1 MIYTSDKIAF
11 AKVRGFLVLDGVN
24 GAGKSTL
31 AKRIGQF
38 LNEKKLSFLFTQEP
52 GGSQLGSHIRK
63 ILLESDERLSPRSE
77 LLMFTA
83 DRAEHVDKV
92 IRPALENKTIVI
104 SDRYYYSSE
113 AFQGYGRGLAL
124 EPLRAINAFAIDN
137 CLPDLT
143 ILLDLDPAE
152 GLRRA
157 SKRVATSG
165 ADKFENEELEFHTRL
180 RQGFIEIAD
189 RVIEP
194 FLVLDGSKSQEQ
206 IFAQLEPVLERWV
219 AAVRTSRD

>member
-1 MIYTSDKIAF
+1 MIYTSDKIVFTKA
-11 AKVRGFLVLDGVN
+11 RGFLVLDGVN

-31 AKRIGQF
+31 AKRIGEF
-38 LNEKKLSFLFTQEP
+38 LKEKKLGFLFTQEP
-52 GGSQLGSHIRK
+52 GGSELGSHIRK
-63 ILLESDERLSPRSE
+63 ILLESEERLSPRAE

-92 IRPALENKTIVI
+92 IRPALQNRTIVV

-124 EPLRAINAFAIDN
+124 EPLRAVNSFAIDS
-137 CLPDLT
+137 CLPDLV

-157 SKRVATSG
+157 SKRTATSG
-165 ADKFENEELEFHTRL
+165 SDKFENEELEFHTRL
-180 RQGFIEIAD
+180 RQGFLEIAD
-189 RVIEP
+189 RVVEP
-194 FLVLDGSKSQEQ
+194 FLVLDAAKTQEQ

-219 AAVRTSRD
+219 NAVRVTRG